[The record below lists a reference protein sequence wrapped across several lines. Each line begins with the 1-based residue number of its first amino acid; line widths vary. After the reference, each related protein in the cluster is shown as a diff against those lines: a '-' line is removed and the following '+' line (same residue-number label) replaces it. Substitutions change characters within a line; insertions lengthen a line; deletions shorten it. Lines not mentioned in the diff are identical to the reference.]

1 MRKALNFLVSL
12 FFVLAITLPLFGQGA
27 VTQPV
32 VGNKYPL
39 GSVQAT
45 GTGDLWTTAKA
56 AVNYSNAIIH
66 WVTAGSPNACTL
78 HILTGPT
85 AALATL
91 AVDDPNY
98 AITCTSSGEKVVS
111 AINSFI
117 NINVYALQTG
127 QGKSVTVYVTL
138 TNFAANAL
146 NQTLS
151 TVAQGVGAASPGALP
166 WYTRLSDGT
175 NVGPVG
181 DALARSIYIRP
192 GNGTTGFLDMA
203 AGVGTQGAGVQQTA
217 TLGTLSSAVASATD
231 AQVVAA
237 PGTGSIVLL
246 GVFLEK
252 ATNSTGT
259 ATVEYGTGSNCG
271 TNKTTILTLGPATGS
286 SPLHLGSYPINAL
299 VVAQKA
305 LCLVTDGSGTSI
317 RALTE

>member
-1 MRKALNFLVSL
+1 
-12 FFVLAITLPLFGQGA
+12 
-27 VTQPV
+27 
-32 VGNKYPL
+32 
-39 GSVQAT
+39 
-45 GTGDLWTTAKA
+45 
-56 AVNYSNAIIH
+56 
-66 WVTAGSPNACTL
+66 
-78 HILTGPT
+78 
-85 AALATL
+85 
-91 AVDDPNY
+91 
-98 AITCTSSGEKVVS
+98 
-111 AINSFI
+111 
-117 NINVYALQTG
+117 
-127 QGKSVTVYVTL
+127 
-138 TNFAANAL
+138 
-146 NQTLS
+146 
-151 TVAQGVGAASPGALP
+151 
-166 WYTRLSDGT
+166 
-175 NVGPVG
+175 
-181 DALARSIYIRP
+181 
-192 GNGTTGFLDMA
+192 MA